1 MKLTKDNIAKINVSD
16 EVKKSLILDL
26 TDIDEINTISG
37 KDFYINWQDYH
48 DEYSPERTDPCP
60 DYYGYFS
67 IRELGSPFDNIGEPC
82 ANEEELQDIILTVY
96 DTCIAIFLNDYCE
109 VGDGWKSL
117 VKEARDIVRKW
128 NIEHPEDGPIY
139 FRQIKEKFGSLCLCL
154 NGAPKEIW
162 NKMKEIEKRSLSI
175 CERCGKEGKQVKHHG
190 WIHTLCDECF
200 EELKKE

>member
-82 ANEEELQDIILTVY
+82 ANEEELQSLILVIY

-109 VGDGWKSL
+109 VGDGWKPL
-117 VKEARDIVRKW
+117 VKEGRNIVRKW
-128 NIEHPEDGPIY
+128 NIQHPEDEPI
-139 FRQIKEKFGSLCLCL
+139 
-154 NGAPKEIW
+154 
-162 NKMKEIEKRSLSI
+162 
-175 CERCGKEGKQVKHHG
+175 
-190 WIHTLCDECF
+190 
-200 EELKKE
+200 